1 MKGFIKEF
9 KEFIT
14 KGDVM
19 SMAVGIIIGGA
30 FTAIVTSL
38 TEDVI
43 GPVIGIIIG
52 GVDFSSWG
60 VKVGDAV
67 ILFGNFIQAVINF
80 LITAIVL
87 FFIMKSFNA
96 FKDKAEKLAK
106 KGKTEEEKPEE
117 IPDDIRLLTEIR
129 DALKK

>member
-60 VKVGDAV
+60 VQVGEAT
-67 ILFGNFIQAVINF
+67 ILFGNFIQAIINF
-80 LITAIVL
+80 LITAVVL
-87 FFIMKSFNA
+87 FFIMKSFNT
-96 FKDKAEKLAK
+96 FKDKADKLAK
-106 KGKTEEEKPEE
+106 KGKEEEEKPEE

>member
-30 FTAIVTSL
+30 FTAIITSL
-38 TEDVI
+38 TDDVI
-43 GPVIGIIIG
+43 GPVIGVIIG

-60 VKVGDAV
+60 VTVGDAT
-67 ILFGNFIQAVINF
+67 ILFGNFIQAIINF
-80 LITAIVL
+80 LITAVVL
-87 FFIMKSFNA
+87 FFIMKGFNT
-96 FKDKAEKLAK
+96 FKDKADKLAK
-106 KGKTEEEKPEE
+106 KGKEEEEAKEE
-117 IPDDIRLLTEIR
+117 IPEDIKLLTEIR

>member
-38 TEDVI
+38 TDDVI

-60 VKVGDAV
+60 VQVGEAT
-67 ILFGNFIQAVINF
+67 ILFGNFIQAIINF
-80 LITAIVL
+80 LITAVVL
-87 FFIMKSFNA
+87 FFIMKSFNT
-96 FKDKAEKLAK
+96 FKDKAEKL
-106 KGKTEEEKPEE
+106 KGKGKEEEEKPEE

>member
-9 KEFIT
+9 KEFIS

-30 FTAIVTSL
+30 FTAIVSSL
-38 TEDVI
+38 TDDVI
-43 GPVIGIIIG
+43 GPVIGVLLG
-52 GVDFSSWG
+52 GINFSTWG
-60 VKVGDAV
+60 VTVGDAN
-67 ILFGNFIQAVINF
+67 INFGNFIQAVINF
-80 LITAIVL
+80 LITAFVL
-87 FFIMKSFNA
+87 FLIMKAFNT

-106 KGKTEEEKPEE
+106 KEKGKEAAPE
-117 IPDDIRLLTEIR
+117 IPEDIKLLTEIR

>member
-60 VKVGDAV
+60 VKVGEAT

-80 LITAIVL
+80 LITAVVL
-87 FFIMKSFNA
+87 FFIMKSFNT
-96 FKDKAEKLAK
+96 FKDKADKLAK
-106 KGKTEEEKPEE
+106 KGKEEEEKPEE